1 MRKSCLISITHYELV
16 SNSKNKNY
24 EQIGTY
30 SIGEYAAALQT
41 MFAPEAETTF
51 QLDGPEKISGRQTIR
66 VAYKVP
72 KATSSLSISYEGNPF
87 VAGYDGF
94 CWIDIQTHQ
103 VVQLT
108 KRAMELPEGF
118 PVKAAD
124 MKVSYNQIE
133 IDGNL
138 FWLPVRAQLLLQ
150 VGILESTI
158 LHRRNEI
165 EFANYKKFS
174 SGVRLIAD

>member
-1 MRKSCLISITHYELV
+1 
-16 SNSKNKNY
+16 
-24 EQIGTY
+24 
-30 SIGEYAAALQT
+30 
-41 MFAPEAETTF
+41 
-51 QLDGPEKISGRQTIR
+51 
-66 VAYKVP
+66 
-72 KATSSLSISYEGNPF
+72 
-87 VAGYDGF
+87 
-94 CWIDIQTHQ
+94 
-103 VVQLT
+103 
-108 KRAMELPEGF
+108 MELPEGF